1 MVFLHAFYVFFWY
14 FSEVIT
20 IPLSPP
26 FEKEKGVVLH
36 G

>member
-20 IPLSPP
+20 IPLFPP
-26 FEKEKGVVLH
+26 LSKKKKV
-36 G
+36 